1 MSTQQPQ
8 PPART
13 DASPDAS
20 RHAEARPVD
29 RAPRPFRPIPWA
41 IAAISLAVLITSV
54 AMLAQAIAAYQ
65 AREGRRQ
72 FYYSPIESAEFSFQG
87 VPVRVR
93 EEVDDLGRGQ
103 VVVAYGPDELR
114 LEVQI
119 PNPNPLPLIVRQ
131 QDWFRIMAWADG
143 TGLGPD
149 EFEEARRTGE
159 RPEHVVIVTR
169 SLAPGSTAG
178 SWGDVWRDD
187 WVFNIYSLVPPV
199 ETSDRGQ
206 GGGFEHER
214 WEYPESPRAYDRRIA
229 AARGAG
235 EPIPERNPREL
246 REGTWQHGA
255 AMLVMPSGSAPPYT
269 FNRGVL
275 LENRHLVAIASV
287 AILALMVSVAIAL
300 APTRPAS
307 HPQRTRSASE

>member
-1 MSTQQPQ
+1 M
-8 PPART
+8 
-13 DASPDAS
+13 
-20 RHAEARPVD
+20 
-29 RAPRPFRPIPWA
+29 
-41 IAAISLAVLITSV
+41 SLAALVTSV
-54 AMLAQAIAAYQ
+54 ALLAQAIAAYQ

-72 FYYSPIESAEFSFQG
+72 FYYSPIESAEFSFRG
-87 VPVRVR
+87 LPVRVR

-103 VVVAYGPDELR
+103 VIVAYAQAELR

-143 TGLGPD
+143 TGMNAD

-169 SLAPGSTAG
+169 SLAPGSPAG
-178 SWGDVWRDD
+178 SWGDIWRGE
-187 WVFNIYSLVPPV
+187 WVFNIYSLVPPAP
-199 ETSDRGQ
+199 SADADPAASPSAGQ
-206 GGGFEHER
+206 GGFEHER
-214 WEYPESPRAYDRRIA
+214 WEYPESPRAYNRRVD
-229 AARGAG
+229 AARLRGD
-235 EPIPERNPREL
+235 PVPERNPREL

-275 LENRHLVAIASV
+275 LENRHLVAIASI

-300 APTRPAS
+300 APSRPG
-307 HPQRTRSASE
+307 PTPRRTRSASE